1 MTKTTSGPTGTLK
14 PSPTQ
19 AGLISSCTTFYFA
32 IADDNCN
39 RIVAMYNTF
48 SLDNFVQW
56 NPAVGTTCSGIWAD
70 TWYCVGIPGT
80 PTAKPSITAVP
91 TTLQTQTS
99 VQSPGSTGLPCILK
113 FVNSAYY
120 CVGTLSLILT
130 RSHTRLSAFPSILFF
145 FAL

>member
-99 VQSPGSTGLPCILK
+99 AQGPGSTGLPCILK
-113 FVNSAYY
+113 VVNGAYC
-120 CVGTLSLILT
+120 CVGTLSPMLT
-130 RSHTRLSAFPSILFF
+130 RSHTRSSAFLSDCF